1 MGDWYAPSGKYA
13 VLVGHASDDIRLST
27 ELHFTARKL
36 LPLVVDNATT
46 IGELM
51 ADPRTAPVVS
61 QMQAQMGEGMLD
73 MNDPGMA
80 AMMEAMISGLP
91 LKSLITFGMMQPE
104 QFGGLIHALNI
115 SGVRETPDQSR
126 RGNNQTLALE
136 KALRGSIP
144 LRAKIMWFS
153 SVRVLMGQQARTVRH
168 LFHLFRHIKRPL
180 PRIISRIIPWKGA
193 VVDRFS
199 VFLKSM
205 IPLAYWL
212 CLIWAAE

>member
-1 MGDWYAPSGKYA
+1 MGFTARDLSFWQETLGDWHAPSGKYT

-27 ELHFTARKL
+27 ELHFTTRKL

-80 AMMEAMISGLP
+80 AMMEAMMSGLP

-104 QFGGLIHALNI
+104 QLEGLIHALNI
-115 SGVRETPDQSR
+115 QIQG
-126 RGNNQTLALE
+126 
-136 KALRGSIP
+136 
-144 LRAKIMWFS
+144 
-153 SVRVLMGQQARTVRH
+153 
-168 LFHLFRHIKRPL
+168 
-180 PRIISRIIPWKGA
+180 
-193 VVDRFS
+193 
-199 VFLKSM
+199 
-205 IPLAYWL
+205 
-212 CLIWAAE
+212 